1 MNPKVTGCIV
11 TYNNM
16 KSIKKTIDTVLEFT
30 NPDDFRLYVVD
41 NGSSDGTPEFIREN
55 YPEVCLIET
64 NTNNGFGSGH
74 NIVLPMLTS
83 QYHIVINPDIV
94 IKDEAINNIVEFM
107 DNNPEIGVVSP
118 KICFPD
124 GREQILGKRNP
135 HFKYLVASRLRKEKD
150 GEVSKLL
157 KEYAMLDC
165 DLSEVTDIENTTGC
179 FIVFRTEIFKAL
191 KGFDSKYFMY
201 FEDAD
206 IARRARKI
214 TRVVYY
220 PHATIYHVWE
230 RESKRNFKLM
240 LVHIKSMFR
249 YFFKWKTI

>member
-16 KSIKKTIDTVLEFT
+16 KTIKKAVDTILEYT
-30 NPDDFRLYVVD
+30 DENFRLYVVD
-41 NGSSDGTPEFIREN
+41 NNSTDGTPKFIREN
-55 YPEVCLIET
+55 YPEVCVIET
-64 NTNNGFGSGH
+64 GTNSGFGAGH

-83 QYHIVINPDIV
+83 EYHIVINPDIV
-94 IKDEAINNIVEFM
+94 INENAIEKIIDFM
-107 DNNPEIGVVSP
+107 DANPDIGLLSP

-135 HFKYLVASRLRKEKD
+135 RLKYLIASRMRDE
-150 GEVSKLL
+150 ENPSKLL
-157 KEYAMLDC
+157 REYAMKDC

-179 FIVFRTEIFKAL
+179 FMVFRTSVFKEL
-191 KGFDSKYFMY
+191 KGFDEGYFMY

-206 IARRARKI
+206 IARRAKKI
-214 TRVVYY
+214 SRVVYY
-220 PHATIYHVWE
+220 PHATILHEWG

-240 LVHIKSMFR
+240 LIHIQSMFR

>member
-1 MNPKVTGCIV
+1 MNPKITGCIV

-16 KSIKKTIDTVLEFT
+16 KSIKDTVETVLKFT
-30 NPDDFRLYVVD
+30 DPESFRLYVVD
-41 NGSSDGTPEFIREN
+41 NGSTDGTPEFIREN

-64 NTNNGFGSGH
+64 NTNSGFGKGH
-74 NIVLPMLTS
+74 NTVLPMLSS

-94 IKDEAINNIVEFM
+94 IKDEAINKIVDFM
-107 DNNPEIGVVSP
+107 DNNPDIGLVSP

-135 HFKYLVASRLRKEKD
+135 RLKYLVASRMRDEGD
-150 GEVSKLL
+150 PSKLL

-165 DLSEVTDIENTTGC
+165 DLSDVTDIENTTGC
-179 FIVFRTEIFKAL
+179 FMVFRTDVFKSL
-191 KGFDSKYFMY
+191 KGFDPGYFMY

-206 IARRARKI
+206 IARRANKI

-220 PHATIYHVWE
+220 PHAIIYHVWG

-240 LVHIKSMFR
+240 LIHIKSMFR